1 MNKQLKELRSKL
13 KREQQAQDS
22 PDSAFV
28 APDEAAEAT
37 EGTDDVHSER
47 NEVLSAGQ
55 RFVRPL
61 TLNPVKSLK
70 ITLAIIAG
78 LVVAAIVTLAVL
90 IYGFR
95 SDGDIVYRVSRIV
108 PLPAACIDGSRQLV
122 PYPSLCAGG
131 SMISYGDYLFEL
143 RSLKKMSQNPAG
155 AEEEEEIDFTTEEG
169 QEQLRELRTLAQL
182 EAQRKLFIRQLA
194 KERDVS
200 VSDEELQEQLESFQE
215 QDGGQEQLE
224 ESLERFYGW
233 SMAEFEKALT
243 VQLLY
248 DGLMKQRAEQVREEA
263 TAGEREFGELAA
275 EYSGDG
281 SAQEGGD
288 VGYVDGSG
296 EFVEEFETAAQEL
309 EEGQISDLVRSQ
321 YGFHILKATDTDED
335 EGVRISHILIE
346 PTFVQEEV
354 QTRTEA
360 ARDQRYSLIRVP
372 FEHEV
377 ADPAQGQ
384 PNTGEESQADS
395 EENNE

>member
-1 MNKQLKELRSKL
+1 
-13 KREQQAQDS
+13 
-22 PDSAFV
+22 
-28 APDEAAEAT
+28 
-37 EGTDDVHSER
+37 
-47 NEVLSAGQ
+47 
-55 RFVRPL
+55 
-61 TLNPVKSLK
+61 
-70 ITLAIIAG
+70 
-78 LVVAAIVTLAVL
+78 
-90 IYGFR
+90 
-95 SDGDIVYRVSRIV
+95 
-108 PLPAACIDGSRQLV
+108 
-122 PYPSLCAGG
+122 
-131 SMISYGDYLFEL
+131 MISYGDYLFEL

-194 KERDVS
+194 KERGVS
-200 VSDEELQEQLESFQE
+200 VSDEELQEQLENFQE

-296 EFVEEFETAAQEL
+296 EFVPEFETAAQEL

-346 PTFVQEEV
+346 PTFVQEEI
-354 QTRTEA
+354 QTRTEEA
-360 ARDQRYSLIRVP
+360 ADQRYSLIRVP

-377 ADPAQGQ
+377 ADPAQEQ
-384 PNTGEESQADS
+384 PDTQEESQADS
-395 EENNE
+395 AENSE